1 MSTSRQTWFGQPR
14 GLTILF
20 LTEMWEQFSYYG
32 MRALLVYYM
41 TKQLLIGQERA
52 SIIYGTYTAMAY
64 FTPIFG
70 GMIADRWLG
79 KRRAV
84 IIGGSIMAAGH
95 FMMTFEPLFYV
106 ALATI
111 ALGNGL
117 FLPSLPS
124 QIDGLSRPDDQR
136 RGWAYNVYY
145 VGVNIGGFLAPL
157 ICGTLG
163 EFYGWHWG
171 FGAAGVGM
179 LSGLLIYTLGGK
191 YLPDPIRVARKAAAP
206 AASAAPPAPSAAPPA
221 PSAAPLAPSAAP
233 PAANAVPAALAATF
247 RSTFLLL
254 FAVGLAVTV
263 FRGAYEQVGNTVALW
278 ADVGINRGIAATS
291 IPMTWF
297 QALNPLLVIVMTPML
312 LARWRRRADAGRVD
326 SSMKKMALGAL
337 MVAAAYLLLA
347 VVAFAAGDQRASW
360 AWLALYFVIFTVG
373 ELYILPTGLG
383 LFARLAPVGFGA
395 TTVAAWFLAIFTG
408 SLSAGAVGTLWGS
421 TSHAE
426 FFAVLTVIAAIS
438 AAMLLTLDSAI
449 RRIEAARAAE
459 TLALSG

>member
-1 MSTSRQTWFGQPR
+1 MSTSQQTWFGQPR
-14 GLTILF
+14 GLTILC
-20 LTEMWEQFSYYG
+20 LTEMWEIFSYYG

-41 TKQLLIGQERA
+41 TKQMLIGQEKA
-52 SIIYGTYTAMAY
+52 SFIYGTYTATAY

-95 FMMTFEPLFYV
+95 FMMAFEPLFYF

-124 QIDGLSRPDDQR
+124 QIDGLYRPNDPR

-145 VGVNIGGFLAPL
+145 VGINIGGFLAPL

-179 LSGLLIYTLGGK
+179 LAGLIVYTVGGK
-191 YLPDPIRVARKAAAP
+191 YLPDEIPALRKVPGPQAA
-206 AASAAPPAPSAAPPA
+206 
-221 PSAAPLAPSAAP
+221 
-233 PAANAVPAALAATF
+233 VHKY
-247 RSTFLLL
+247 RSPFILL
-254 FAVGLAVTV
+254 FAVGVSVTV

-278 ADVGINRGIAATS
+278 ADVGIDRTTPLMN

-297 QALNPLLVIVMTPML
+297 QALNPLLVILMTPML
-312 LARWRRRADAGRVD
+312 LAHWRRRANRGRAGT
-326 SSMKKMALGAL
+326 SMRKMALGAL
-337 MVAAAYLLLA
+337 IVAGAYLLLA
-347 VVAFAAGDQRASW
+347 IVASSAGTDRAN
-360 AWLALYFVIFTVG
+360 WLWLVLFFVILTVG

-383 LFARLAPVGFGA
+383 LFARLAPMGLSA
-395 TTVAAWFLAIFTG
+395 TTIAAWYLSIFSG
-408 SLSAGAVGTLWGS
+408 SLSAGIVGTLWTG
-421 TSHAE
+421 TSHAR
-426 FFAVLTVIAAIS
+426 FFAILTVIASSA
-438 AAMLLTLDSAI
+438 AAMLYALDRAI
-449 RRIEAARAAE
+449 QRIEARVLTRGSSAPIDLE
-459 TLALSG
+459 

>member
-1 MSTSRQTWFGQPR
+1 MSTNQPTWFGQPR

-20 LTEMWEQFSYYG
+20 LTEMWEIFSYYG

-41 TKQLLIGQERA
+41 TKQLLIGQEKA
-52 SIIYGTYTAMAY
+52 SLIYGIYTAAAF

-95 FMMTFEPLFYV
+95 FMMTFEPLFYP

-111 ALGNGL
+111 AIGNGL

-124 QIDGLSRPDDQR
+124 QINDLYRPADPR

-145 VGVNIGGFLAPL
+145 VGINIGGFMAPL
-157 ICGTLG
+157 VCGTLG

-179 LSGLLIYTLGGK
+179 LTGLLVYVFGAR
-191 YLPDPIRVARKAAAP
+191 YLPHQESVARQTAAP
-206 AASAAPPAPSAAPPA
+206 AT
-221 PSAAPLAPSAAP
+221 PLSSH
-233 PAANAVPAALAATF
+233 
-247 RSTFLLL
+247 RSTLLLL
-254 FAVGLAVTV
+254 FAIGLAVTI

-278 ADVGINRGIAATS
+278 ADVGINRATALMT

-297 QALNPLLVIVMTPML
+297 QSLNSFFVIVMTPVL
-312 LARWRRRADAGRVD
+312 LARWRRNEAARRAQ
-326 SSMKKMALGAL
+326 SSMWKMATGAVI
-337 MVAAAYLLLA
+337 VAAAYLLLA
-347 VVAFAAGDQRASW
+347 IVASVWEPGRASW
-360 AWLALYFVIFTVG
+360 VWLVVFFVVFTLG

-395 TTVAAWFLAIFTG
+395 TTVAAWFLAIFSGGLT
-408 SLSAGAVGTLWGS
+408 AGAVGTLWSS
-421 TSHAE
+421 TTHAR
-426 FFAVLTVIAAIS
+426 FFVLLAVIALAA
-438 AAMLLTLDSAI
+438 AAMLLFLDPLT
-449 RRIEAARAAE
+449 RRIETARAIEVNSLGAVEAE
-459 TLALSG
+459 FS

>member
-1 MSTSRQTWFGQPR
+1 MSANRQTWFGQPR

-41 TKQLLIGQERA
+41 TKQLLIGQEKA
-52 SIIYGTYTAMAY
+52 SVIYGTYTALAF
-64 FTPIFG
+64 FTPIIG
-70 GMIADRWLG
+70 GIIADRWLG

-124 QIDGLSRPDDQR
+124 QIDGLYRPDDPR

-145 VGVNIGGFLAPL
+145 VGINIGGFLAPL

-171 FGAAGVGM
+171 FGAAGIGM
-179 LSGLLIYTLGGK
+179 LAGLLIYVLGGK
-191 YLPDPIRVARKAAAP
+191 YLPEQARMARRVSAPATPAAP
-206 AASAAPPAPSAAPPA
+206 AGG
-221 PSAAPLAPSAAP
+221 
-233 PAANAVPAALAATF
+233 F
-247 RSTFLLL
+247 RSTFILL
-254 FAVGLAVTV
+254 FVVGLAVTV

-278 ADVGINRGIAATS
+278 ADVGIDRAAGVMT

-297 QALNPLLVIVMTPML
+297 QALNPLLVILMTPML
-312 LARWRRRADAGRVD
+312 LARWRRRADAGRAD
-326 SSMKKMALGAL
+326 SSMQKMALGAL
-337 MVAAAYLLLA
+337 IVAAAYLLLA
-347 VVAFAAGDQRASW
+347 VVAFAAGTQRASW
-360 AWLALYFVIFTVG
+360 VWLAVFFVIFTLG

-383 LFARLAPVGFGA
+383 LFARLAPIGFGA

-421 TSHAE
+421 TSHAV
-426 FFAVLTVIAAIS
+426 FFAVLTAIALIAAAILF
-438 AAMLLTLDSAI
+438 ALDSAI

-459 TLALSG
+459 TIALGAVQPEPI